1 MNKVKHQ
8 KKKNSILCT
17 QVKLIFTLIQN
28 AAEPQ
33 QNGRILKVFELAK
46 PRFCRD
52 MERNFCI

>member
-1 MNKVKHQ
+1 VYPGETDIY
-8 KKKNSILCT
+8 S
-17 QVKLIFTLIQN
+17 VIQN